1 MKVLAIK
8 GIEDMGSRWG
18 VRYTRHHG
26 KSVQDAYFLCD
37 TLDKAKEKF
46 RELLDIMVHHDGVY
60 IGSKEKRKRSRKP
73 GR

>member
-1 MKVLAIK
+1 MSDFLSMKVLAIK

-46 RELLDIMVHHDGVY
+46 RELLDDFSTGHF
-60 IGSKEKRKRSRKP
+60 
-73 GR
+73 

>member
-18 VRYTRHHG
+18 VRYTRQHG
-26 KSVQDAYFLCD
+26 RNVQDAVFFCN
-37 TLDKAKEKF
+37 TPEEAKQKF
-46 RELLDIMVHHDGVY
+46 KELLDILINHAGLY